1 MDILKDKV
9 SETAY
14 QNINLW
20 LTGQK
25 YAEYR
30 SEVEQMIIDERW
42 QELEDSFHKVIEFG
56 TAGRRGATGVGSNR
70 INRVTIGESTQA
82 LCSYALS
89 FDPEAA
95 TKGLVVACDTRLTS
109 PELSK
114 YTACV
119 AAANGFKTYIF
130 DNFRATPE
138 LSFSVRHLGCAVGVV
153 ISASHNPPAD
163 NGFKAYWSDG
173 GQVASPHDKGIL
185 AEAARIS
192 EIKALPDFDRGV
204 QDGLIEIIGEEV
216 DEAYLANTVAQSVG
230 DKREI
235 KIVYSPLHGA
245 GQTNALPT
253 LQRAGFSDIVTVGEQ
268 MIPDGNF
275 PTVPGGKANPEEIP
289 ANKMAVDLM
298 LETKADIAITN
309 DPDAD
314 RIGVID
320 NHHGEPYY
328 LSGNQSASLAAD
340 YIIRKMKSKNELTNN
355 HFLVKTIVTTDLLNA
370 IASKYSVKIYDN
382 LLVGFKYIAEVIRN
396 RQAVDEK
403 FIMGA
408 EESFGLLKGDYARDK
423 DGATGA
429 LALAELAAE
438 LKTEG
443 RTLTDRLFELY
454 KEHGVYFEKIKPIEY
469 PGAEGFKT
477 MTKILDSLRQ
487 DSPNEIGGEKVSATL
502 DYSTQTKRLA
512 NGEVEKIDC
521 TAGNVFVFEF
531 GDRRKRISIRPSG
544 TEPKI
549 KMYFQWYSETD
560 EPEQTYGDLSQKIE
574 KIYDDFSALALSR
587 VDQ

>member
-9 SETAY
+9 SKSAY
-14 QNINLW
+14 KNINLW
-20 LTGQK
+20 LTDQK

-30 SEVEQMIIDERW
+30 SELGQMIQDEKW
-42 QELEDSFHKVIEFG
+42 QELEDSFFKVIEFG
-56 TAGRRGATGVGSNR
+56 TAGRRGTTGIGSNR

-82 LCSYALS
+82 LCSYVLN
-89 FDPEAA
+89 FDPEAGK
-95 TKGLVVACDTRLTS
+95 KGLVIAYDTRLTS
-109 PELSK
+109 PELSR

-119 AAANGFKTYIF
+119 AAANGFKVYIF
-130 DNFRATPE
+130 ENFRATPE
-138 LSFSVRHLGCAVGVV
+138 LSFAVRHLGCAVGVV
-153 ISASHNPPAD
+153 VSASHNPPAD

-185 AEAARIS
+185 EEATRIS
-192 EIKALPDFDRGV
+192 EIKALPDFDQAV
-204 QDGLIEIIGEEV
+204 QDGLIEVVGEKI

-230 DKREI
+230 EKRNV

-253 LQRAGFSDIVTVGEQ
+253 LQKAGFNDIVTVEEQ
-268 MIPDGNF
+268 MVPDGNF

-289 ANKMAVDLM
+289 ANKMAVDLL
-298 LETKADIAITN
+298 LETGADIAITN

-340 YIIRKMKSKNELTNN
+340 YILQQMKVMGELTTD

-396 RQAVDEK
+396 RQAVGEK

-429 LALAELAAE
+429 LPLAELAAE
-438 LKTEG
+438 LKVENK
-443 RTLTDRLFELY
+443 TLTDRLFELY
-454 KEHGVYFEKIKPIEY
+454 REHGVYFEKIKPIEY

-487 DSPNEIGGEKVSATL
+487 NSPSAIGGEQVSATL
-502 DYSTQTKRLA
+502 DYVTQTKRLA
-512 NGEVEKIDC
+512 TGETEVIDC
-521 TAGNVFVFEF
+521 ATGNVLVFEF
-531 GDRRKRISIRPSG
+531 GDRRKRITIRPSG

-560 EPEQTYGDLSQKIE
+560 NPEQTYGDLSQKIE
-574 KIYDDFSALALSR
+574 KIYEDFSDLALSR
-587 VDQ
+587 ANS